1 VLPSRNFIGYAKGLA
16 PVLWLCSMYR
26 DKMAKFNQSVS
37 LCLDFGAHS
46 LSRYRWSTI
55 LVLRLIET
63 SMLLKT
69 HLPAL
74 VSSSV
79 VRMDFCDS
87 SVVRMDFCDVG
98 IDATECKLLV
108 RGVADG
114 LHYKLGVGVRRL
126 NVFRPRKLSLF

>member
-1 VLPSRNFIGYAKGLA
+1 
-16 PVLWLCSMYR
+16 
-26 DKMAKFNQSVS
+26 MAKFNQSVS
-37 LCLDFGAHS
+37 ICLDFGAHS

-74 VSSSV
+74 VS
-79 VRMDFCDS
+79 S